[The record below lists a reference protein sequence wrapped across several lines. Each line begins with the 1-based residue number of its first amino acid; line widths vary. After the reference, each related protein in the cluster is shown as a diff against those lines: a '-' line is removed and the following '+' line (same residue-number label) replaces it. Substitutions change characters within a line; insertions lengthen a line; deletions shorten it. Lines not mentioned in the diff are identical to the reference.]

1 MAVDGMLRD
10 CNVRADAP
18 EYRRPSPH
26 DDHLLMNRPRD
37 PGVIW
42 SKSTQ
47 AAVGVLVG
55 CIAAAGIQL
64 VAKPAAP
71 EQTVE
76 APKVSV
82 VMVAEMD
89 PGPSATLE
97 ATASPSPTG
106 TPLPSPAKQ
115 APAIEQAAST
125 ATLPP

>member
-1 MAVDGMLRD
+1 MRRTARTIRPHVD
-10 CNVRADAP
+10 RATATDRGRWRSTVCCGTAMSALM
-18 EYRRPSPH
+18 RRSTV
-26 DDHLLMNRPRD
+26 DHLLMNRPRD

-71 EQTVE
+71 EQAVE

-106 TPLPSPAKQ
+106 TPL
-115 APAIEQAAST
+115 AS
-125 ATLPP
+125 